1 MDITVVIPALN
12 EKKYIETLIR
22 NLLDGISI
30 DVEILIYDAGSIDR
44 TAEIVEALGKE
55 FSQVKLIENK
65 EKFVSYAFNHA
76 YTISKGK
83 YMALLGAHALYPKG
97 YLQTGFNE
105 LESGSCDVVG
115 GPLYQDAY
123 TPAGKGIAFA
133 MSSKLGVGGTAFR
146 TEQKRMYVQSV
157 AFAIYRK
164 DIFEK
169 VGLLDTALIRNQDD
183 ELHYRIHDAAFKLLM
198 IPEMKCTYYVRDSIV
213 KLWKQYFEYGL
224 YKPLVFARV
233 KSGFRLR
240 HIIPSLFCLYI
251 LSIPLAWLH
260 FIWLLPLTL
269 YILAVVLHSML
280 NGLSLLSKCTAMVAF
295 PTLHLSYGVGFLI
308 GLPKYFKYKK

>member
-1 MDITVVIPALN
+1 MQISVVIPVLN
-12 EKKYIETLIR
+12 EEKYIEPLIR
-22 NLLDGISI
+22 NLLDGITI
-30 DVEILIYDAGSIDR
+30 DVEILVYDAGSKDR
-44 TAEIVEALGKE
+44 TAEIVTNLGTE
-55 FSQVKLIENK
+55 FPQVHLIVNK

-76 YTISKGK
+76 FTVAKGK

-97 YLQTGFNE
+97 YLQKGFTE

-115 GPLYQDAY
+115 GPLHQDAY

-164 DIFEK
+164 SIFEK

-183 ELHYRIHDAAFKLLM
+183 ELHYRMHDAGFKLLM

-224 YKPLVFARV
+224 YKPLVFAKV

-240 HIIPSLFCLYI
+240 HIIPSIFCLYI
-251 LSIPLAWLH
+251 LSIPLAWFH
-260 FIWLLPLTL
+260 IIWMLPLAL
-269 YILAVVLHSML
+269 YVLAVTLHSML
-280 NGLSLLSKCTAMVAF
+280 NGLSFLSKCTAMVAF
-295 PTLHLSYGVGFLI
+295 PTLHLSYGLGFLI
-308 GLPKYFKYKK
+308 GLPNYFNYQK